1 MTDELHA
8 TPEPW
13 TAIDYLDGSAGIIGP
28 DGDMVAQV
36 YGNLAEEGDAFCNA
50 LLMAAAPKMAKAL
63 VEARQFIFDTFGTNT
78 GLANAVVQ
86 GNGIDA
92 ALLAAGAKLP

>member
-50 LLMAAAPKMAKAL
+50 LLMAAAPKMAKVL
-63 VEARQFIFDTFGTNT
+63 KEARDFMASLPVYQLPDGTF
-78 GLANAVVQ
+78 
-86 GNGIDA
+86 NGIEA
-92 ALLAAGAKLP
+92 ALLAAGVEHG